1 MKTKVLSIV
10 LLTILI
16 ILSVSWK
23 SYTIYH
29 PAYNPQTIWQLS
41 NPWVNEQMDSL
52 TLDQKIGQ
60 LFMIPVHPDD
70 PNSITNALNLI
81 KNYHI
86 GGIILFRGTPEQVA
100 KTVCTLQQASKI
112 PLFVA
117 IDAEWGLAM
126 RIKNTPRFP
135 YQMTLGAIDDN
146 RLIYQMGL
154 DIGRQLRTLGINI
167 NFAPVADINSNPQN
181 PVIGVRSFGQNPA
194 NVAAKA
200 FAYMKG
206 LQDAGVIA
214 VAKHFPGHGDTKTDS
229 HKDLPVIPYNYD
241 HLYKYEL
248 YPFRQ
253 LIKTGLL
260 GIMVGHLYLPELE
273 PAINTPAT
281 LSHNIITNLL
291 RDTLKF
297 NGLVFTD
304 ALDMQGISKYYGTG
318 EAEIRALQAGNDVLL
333 MSRDVPA
340 AFTKIKNALNYGE
353 IPEKF
358 LNNAVKRILT
368 AKAWLKSHNSF
379 RCPSNTQDLTQK
391 LNQDKTRVL
400 IDKLYRNAVTIVKD
414 EKHQIP
420 ITHLE
425 KHRIAAVAIGD
436 GKPNELLKYLS
447 FYAKIDKFTI
457 NKNAKY
463 QAFEN
468 LRRKISKKYDIIIVS
483 IHNTNNFNTKTYSI
497 TDNTF
502 WFLSRLS
509 LDNNVILDLFASPY
523 ALYRFPN
530 LDKINTIIISYQ
542 DTKPAQRASAQIIFG
557 GFPAKGHLPV
567 DTKNAHYGQGLQTQ
581 RIRINYKSPAEL
593 GLNKTYLKQID
604 SVVANAIDSGAFPGC
619 QILAIKDTSVFF
631 YKAYGYY
638 TYDKKH
644 PVTLNT
650 IYDLASI
657 TKIAATTLA
666 LMKLYEQG
674 KFDINAKLSKY
685 LPQLD
690 TTNKA
695 DLKIIDILTHQAR
708 LFPWIPFYLHTYI
721 KGTHFLDPKLY
732 CDTPKPGYT
741 TQVAQNLYILN
752 SYRDSIYQQIYQS
765 KLLRRKRY
773 RYSDLG
779 FYLFQLYIEKTTHQP
794 LDQYVTKNFYKPLGA
809 YTTRFNPLHYFPKSQ
824 IAPTEQDTFFRNQL
838 VQGYVHD
845 YGAAMLGGVAGHA
858 GLFSN
863 ANDLG
868 KIFQMLLQQG
878 YYADRRYFKPETI
891 KLFTTK
897 PFKNSHRA
905 LGFDSKDC
913 KELSFAAP
921 QASCNSFGH
930 TGFTGTMVWVDPE
943 YNFVYIFL
951 SNRVYPTIK
960 NYKINSMHVR
970 TIIHSLFYQAMGI
983 FEPANEEK

>member
-1 MKTKVLSIV
+1 MKTKIASILV
-10 LLTILI
+10 LTILI
-16 ILSVSWK
+16 IFTVSWK

-29 PAYNPQTIWQLS
+29 PTYSPQTIWQLS
-41 NPWVNEQMDSL
+41 NPWVSRLMDSL
-52 TLDQKIGQ
+52 TLDEKIGQ

-70 PNSITNALNLI
+70 PQSIENALNLI
-81 KNYHI
+81 KTYHI
-86 GGIILFRGTPEQVA
+86 GGIILFRGTPQQVA
-100 KTVCTLQQASKI
+100 KTVRTLQQASKI

-126 RIKNTPRFP
+126 RIYNTPRYP
-135 YQMTLGAIDDN
+135 YQMTLGAIKDN

-167 NFAPVADINSNPQN
+167 NFAPVADINNNPQN
-181 PVIGVRSFGQNPA
+181 PVIGIRSFGQNPV

-229 HKDLPVIPYNYD
+229 HKDLPIVPYDYV
-241 HLYKYEL
+241 HIYKFEL

-253 LIKTGLL
+253 LIKTGVL
-260 GIMVGHLYLPELE
+260 GIMVGHLYLPKLE
-273 PAINTPAT
+273 PAVNTPAT
-281 LSHNIITNLL
+281 LSHNIVTGLL
-291 RDTLKF
+291 RDSLKF
-297 NGLVFTD
+297 NGLIFTD
-304 ALDMQGISKYYGTG
+304 ALDMQGISKYYATG
-318 EAEIRALQAGNDVLL
+318 EAEIRALLAGDDVLL
-333 MSRDVPA
+333 MSRNVPM
-340 AFTKIKNALNYGE
+340 AFNKIKNAINYGE
-353 IPEKF
+353 IPEKI
-358 LNNAVKRILT
+358 LNQAVKRILV

-379 RCPSNTQDLTQK
+379 AYPTNDQVLTQK
-391 LNQDKTRVL
+391 LNQDNTRVL
-400 IDKLYRNAVTIVKD
+400 IDKLYRNAITIIKD
-414 EKHQIP
+414 APQQIP
-420 ITHLE
+420 IKHLE
-425 KHRIAAVAIGD
+425 KHKIAAVAIGN
-436 GKPNELLKYLS
+436 GKPNEFLKYLS

-457 NKNAKY
+457 SKNAKY
-463 QAFEN
+463 QDFEN
-468 LRRKISKKYDIIIVS
+468 LRKKISKKYDIIIVS
-483 IHNTNNFNTKTYSI
+483 IHNTNDFNTKTYSI

-502 WFLSRLS
+502 WFLSRLA
-509 LDNNVILDLFASPY
+509 LENNIILDLFASPY
-523 ALYRFPN
+523 ALNRFPN
-530 LDKINTIIISYQ
+530 LDKINTIIVSYQ
-542 DTKPAQRASAQIIFG
+542 DTKPAQIASAQIIFG
-557 GFPAKGHLPV
+557 GFAANGQLPV
-567 DTKNAHYGQGLQTQ
+567 DTKIAQYGQSIQTQ

-593 GLNKTYLKQID
+593 GLNQTYLKQID

-674 KFDINAKLSKY
+674 KFDINAKLSQY
-685 LPQLD
+685 LPDLD

-695 DLKIIDILTHQAR
+695 NLKIIDILTHQAR
-708 LFPWIPFYLHTYI
+708 LYPWIPFYLHTYI
-721 KGTHFLDPKLY
+721 KHTHFLNPEIY
-732 CDTPKPGYT
+732 SDTPKPGYT
-741 TQVAQNLYILN
+741 TQVAKNLYILN
-752 SYRDSIYQQIYQS
+752 SYRDSIYKQILES
-765 KLLRRKRY
+765 RLLRRKHY

-779 FYLFQLYIEKTTHQP
+779 FYLFQRYIEKATQMP
-794 LDQYVTKNFYKPLGA
+794 LDQYVTQNFYEPLGA
-809 YTTRFNPLHYFPKSQ
+809 YTTRFTPLKYFPKSQ

-868 KIFQMLLQQG
+868 KIFQMLLQKG
-878 YYADRRYFKPETI
+878 FYADRRYFEPQTI
-891 KLFTTK
+891 ELFTTK

-913 KELSFAAP
+913 KDVSFAAP

-943 YNFVYIFL
+943 YNFVYVFL

-970 TIIHSLFYQAMGI
+970 TVIHSLFYQAMGV
-983 FEPANEEK
+983 FEPASDK